1 MRRAFDRFLGGVE
14 LAGLVA
20 LGLAT
25 AYAMTQEIWKMVIVG
40 QVALIDLLLL
50 FLYLEVLE
58 MNVRYLSL
66 GRLPVRFPLYIAMA
80 SLARDL
86 ILRGGDDSPTHLM
99 MTTLSILVLAIGV
112 VVLQFGQSRYS
123 AKEDRDDTP
132 SS

>member
-50 FLYLEVLE
+50 LLYLEVL
-58 MNVRYLSL
+58 S
-66 GRLPVRFPLYIAMA
+66 
-80 SLARDL
+80 
-86 ILRGGDDSPTHLM
+86 
-99 MTTLSILVLAIGV
+99 
-112 VVLQFGQSRYS
+112 Q
-123 AKEDRDDTP
+123 
-132 SS
+132 